1 MLLFTILQYSLR
13 ANTNEA
19 ELVPAR
25 IANLKIPQMVIK
37 FYEERLIWTNGEFS
51 SLMLF
56 KIQLLL

>member
-1 MLLFTILQYSLR
+1 MLLLTILQSSLR

-37 FYEERLIWTNGEFS
+37 FYEERLIWTNGRFS
-51 SLMLF
+51 TLTLF
-56 KIQLLL
+56 KIQLVC